1 MFLLFL
7 FFSTVFIVFFK
18 EKISRKTILITL
30 VSLFPL
36 ILISNLF
43 IWKKLD
49 LSFFQSIIPW
59 ILPDLFSESYF
70 YSSIIVTCSLY
81 FFSALLLCGFSHFH
95 VIFKFSWKKLI
106 YLLCNSILIFFS
118 ALLYF
123 SSKWTMSYFG
133 NIRFDQIMYTL
144 SQPIEGGSSVQIV
157 DYIKGPLLNAS
168 FITIWL
174 IVILGLIIFSENRNK
189 KKYFFLE
196 FKICI
201 INIFIIVGI
210 FLTSFLSINMLG
222 YKDIKAYF
230 FDKTKIYEEYYVSP
244 KDTLIQFDGEKR
256 NLIYIFLE
264 SMESSYSSKEYGG
277 AEINNLIPNL
287 TNFALKEG
295 VSFSNSSNLGGM
307 ISIPGANQTVS
318 SMFAQTSGLP
328 LRTSGS
334 LDVNDYGGV
343 GSEFM
348 PGAYTLG
355 QVLEKEGYNQM
366 LYIGSPASFGG
377 RDKYFMQHGDY
388 EIRDYYWIQGQGL
401 IPNGYSVWWGVED
414 EKLFPFA
421 KQSILELANKNEPFN
436 FTLLT
441 TDTHF
446 EDGYVSESTP
456 NLFNDQYSNV
466 IHYSD
471 EQVYNFINWIKE
483 QSFYDNTTIILVG
496 DHPTMD
502 KDFFEN
508 IDPNYQRTVYNVI
521 LNSPTK
527 VENSINNRIFNA
539 TDMFPTTLASLGAKI
554 DGDRL
559 GLGTNLYSTR
569 KTLMEELGE
578 DKYFSEIAKKSDF
591 YNKKIIKGTDYK
603 VESNVS
609 SQ

>member
-1 MFLLFL
+1 
-7 FFSTVFIVFFK
+7 
-18 EKISRKTILITL
+18 
-30 VSLFPL
+30 
-36 ILISNLF
+36 
-43 IWKKLD
+43 
-49 LSFFQSIIPW
+49 
-59 ILPDLFSESYF
+59 
-70 YSSIIVTCSLY
+70 
-81 FFSALLLCGFSHFH
+81 
-95 VIFKFSWKKLI
+95 
-106 YLLCNSILIFFS
+106 
-118 ALLYF
+118 
-123 SSKWTMSYFG
+123 
-133 NIRFDQIMYTL
+133 
-144 SQPIEGGSSVQIV
+144 
-157 DYIKGPLLNAS
+157 
-168 FITIWL
+168 
-174 IVILGLIIFSENRNK
+174 
-189 KKYFFLE
+189 
-196 FKICI
+196 
-201 INIFIIVGI
+201 
-210 FLTSFLSINMLG
+210 MLG
-222 YKDIKAYF
+222 YKDVKAYF
-230 FDKTKIYEEYYVSP
+230 FDKTKIYEKYYVSP
-244 KDTLIQFDGEKR
+244 EDTLIQFNGEKR

-277 AEINNLIPNL
+277 AESNNLIPNL
-287 TNFALKEG
+287 TNLALKEG

-334 LDVNDYGGV
+334 LDVNDYGGE

-355 QVLEKEGYNQM
+355 QILEKEGYNQM

-446 EDGYVSESTP
+446 EDGYASESTP

-471 EQVYNFINWIKE
+471 EQVYNFISWIKE

-539 TDMFPTTLASLGAKI
+539 TDMFPTTLAALGAKI
-554 DGDRL
+554 DGNRL
-559 GLGTNLYSTR
+559 GLGTNLYSSR
-569 KTLMEELGE
+569 KTLMEELGKNNYI
-578 DKYFSEIAKKSDF
+578 DEIAKKSDF
-591 YNKKIIKGTDYK
+591 YNKKIIKGTDYQ
-603 VESNVS
+603 VEFNNGK
-609 SQ
+609 

>member
-1 MFLLFL
+1 MFLLFV
-7 FFSTVFIVFFK
+7 FFPTVFIIIFK
-18 EKISRKTILITL
+18 GKVSEKKLLIVL
-30 VSLFPL
+30 VSLFL
-36 ILISNLF
+36 LVLISSLF

-49 LSFFQSIIPW
+49 LSFFQSIVPW
-59 ILPDLFSESYF
+59 ILPNPFLVPYF
-70 YSSIIVTCSLY
+70 YSSIIVTFSLY
-81 FFSALLLCGFSHFH
+81 FFSALLLWGFTHFC
-95 VIFKFSWKKLI
+95 VFFKFSWKKII
-106 YLLCNSILIFFS
+106 YILFNSLLIFIS
-118 ALLYF
+118 ALFYF

-133 NIRFDQIMYTL
+133 NIHFDQIMYTL
-144 SQPIEGGSSVQIV
+144 SQPIEGGSSVQIT
-157 DYIKGPLLNAS
+157 DYIKGSLLNAS

-174 IVILGLIIFSENRNK
+174 VVIMGLIIFSENRSKQRNI
-189 KKYFFLE
+189 FLE
-196 FKICI
+196 FKIPI
-201 INIFIIVGI
+201 ISIFTILGIII
-210 FLTSFLSINMLG
+210 TSFLSINMLG
-222 YKDIKAYF
+222 YKDVKAYF
-230 FDKTKIYEEYYVSP
+230 FDKTKIYEKYYVSP
-244 KDTLIQFDGEKR
+244 EDTLIQFNGEKR

-277 AEINNLIPNL
+277 AESNNLIPNL
-287 TNFALKEG
+287 TNLALKEG

-334 LDVNDYGGV
+334 LDVNDYGGE

-355 QVLEKEGYNQM
+355 QILEKEGYNQM

-446 EDGYVSESTP
+446 EDGYASESTP

-471 EQVYNFINWIKE
+471 EQVYNFISWIKE

-539 TDMFPTTLASLGAKI
+539 TDMFPTTLAALGAKI
-554 DGDRL
+554 DGNRL
-559 GLGTNLYSTR
+559 GLGTNLYSSR
-569 KTLMEELGE
+569 KTLMEELGKNNYI
-578 DKYFSEIAKKSDF
+578 DEIAKKSDF
-591 YNKKIIKGTDYK
+591 YNKKIIKGTDYQ
-603 VESNVS
+603 VEFNNGK
-609 SQ
+609 